1 MLHVKIITP
10 EKAVFEDDVESLTCQ
25 TVDGDVTILPQHIPL
40 LTLLKDGVITIR
52 RKTGEE
58 YFSAG
63 SGYIET
69 NGKIVRILISH
80 AVGQDELD
88 EKKIKEVEESAQKL
102 LSEKHEKADREKAFG
117 MLRRATFDLKIINKR
132 RKR

>member
-10 EKAVFEDDVESLTCQ
+10 EKAVYENDIVSITCQ
-25 TVDGDVTILPQHIPL
+25 TVDGEITLLPHHVPL
-40 LTLLKDGVITIR
+40 LTLLRDGVITIR
-52 RKTGEE
+52 GKDQEE

-63 SGYIET
+63 SGYVET
-69 NGKIVRILISH
+69 DGRTVRILISH

-88 EKKIKEVEESAQKL
+88 EKKIVEVQEQAKKL
-102 LSEKHEKADREKAFG
+102 LSEKGEKADREQAMG

>member
-10 EKAVFEDDVESLTCQ
+10 EKAVFEDDIESLTCQ
-25 TVDGDVTILPQHIPL
+25 TIDGEITILPQHVPL
-40 LTLLKDGVITIR
+40 LTLLRDGVITVR

-69 NGKIVRILISH
+69 NGKTARILISH

-88 EKKIKEVEESAQKL
+88 EKKIQEVEAQAQKL
-102 LSEKHEKADREKAFG
+102 LSEKHEKADREK
-117 MLRRATFDLKIINKR
+117 
-132 RKR
+132 

>member
-1 MLHVKIITP
+1 MLHVQIITP
-10 EKAVFEDDVESLTCQ
+10 EKAVYESDVLSITCQ
-25 TVDGDVTILPQHIPL
+25 TVDGEITILPQHIPL
-40 LTLLKDGVITIR
+40 LTLLRDGVITIR
-52 RKTGEE
+52 GKDGEE

-63 SGYIET
+63 SGYVET
-69 NGKIVRILISH
+69 DGKAVHVLISH

-88 EKKIKEVEESAQKL
+88 EKKIREVQEQAKKL
-102 LSEKHEKADREKAFG
+102 LSEKREKADREQAMG

>member
-10 EKAVFEDDVESLTCQ
+10 EKAVFEDDIESLTCQ
-25 TVDGDVTILPQHIPL
+25 TIDGEITILPQHVPL
-40 LTLLKDGVITIR
+40 LTLLRDGVITVR

-69 NGKIVRILISH
+69 NGKTARILISH

-88 EKKIKEVEESAQKL
+88 EKKIQEVEAQAQKL
-102 LSEKHEKADREKAFG
+102 LSEKHEKADREKAFA

-132 RKR
+132 RRR